1 MSGSTYGRAS
11 RTQRAALAWWL
22 AIVAT
27 GIAAVPSAASAQPF
41 RGAGTSSPD
50 AKDKTPTAARTRA
63 LDKARRVALEAAL
76 AELGKLDKSARKSIL
91 GNTGAWTGSYRVL
104 AERDVAG
111 AVEIEV
117 EVEIDLARLRKRT
130 DGGAKGVAAPL
141 FQLEGVDGTGCEPA
155 ATIRARVEDEL
166 LVAGAI
172 GPEGAPLR
180 IAARCT
186 YLGPVPHTFEHA
198 ARVELSA
205 TAGGRPIASARLE
218 SFAGSEAEAIGTAA
232 AEAAAEIGA
241 SLAVHRRGRVM
252 LRVVGGRPAVKLRR
266 LERALLQSVMG
277 VQAVELARIDG
288 RGAVVFAVLGIADA
302 EALAQA
308 LLTLQSPGVQAS
320 VTAIEGP
327 DVLAIELR

>member
-1 MSGSTYGRAS
+1 MSSPTHGHAS
-11 RTQRAALAWWL
+11 RIRSAALAWWL
-22 AIVAT
+22 VIVAA
-27 GIAAVPSAASAQPF
+27 GVAASPATATAQPF

-76 AELGKLDKSARKSIL
+76 GELGKLDKSARKAIL

-104 AERDVAG
+104 SERDVAG

-117 EVEIDLARLRKRT
+117 EVEIDLARLRKRA

-141 FQLEGVDGTGCEPA
+141 FELEDVDASGCEPA

-180 IAARCT
+180 IAAKCT
-186 YLGPVPHTFEHA
+186 YLGAVPHTFEHA

-205 TAGGRPIASARLE
+205 TAGGRAIASAKLE
-218 SFAGSEAEAIGTAA
+218 AFATSEAEAIGTAA
-232 AEAAAEIGA
+232 ADAAAQLGA
-241 SLAVHRRGRVM
+241 ALAMHRRGRVM
-252 LRVVGGRPAVKLRR
+252 LRVVGGHPAVKLRR

-288 RGAVVFAVLGIADA
+288 RGAVVFAVLGVPDA
-302 EALAQA
+302 QALAQA
-308 LLTLQSPGVQAS
+308 LQTLQSPGVQAS